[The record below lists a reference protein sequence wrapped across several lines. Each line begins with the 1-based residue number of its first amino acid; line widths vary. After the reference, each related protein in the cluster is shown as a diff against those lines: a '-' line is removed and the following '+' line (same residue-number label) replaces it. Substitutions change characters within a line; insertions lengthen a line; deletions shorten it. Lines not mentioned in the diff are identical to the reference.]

1 MGDWNKNFDGY
12 KVKSYLG
19 RGSYKIT
26 ELKMLKIQ
34 ASGKINVLYKYLN
47 VSFYFYFKQSF
58 AGQCNFINENNIIM
72 LISLDIKSIFLKMC
86 SRKCFYNML
95 VHNKINDIDFFWESH
110 HFPVKCST
118 TKYSGHITK
127 VKIFWYLL
135 CLLTFITIK
144 VIQLDL
150 FVRRLGNIDL
160 SQQWKTHFYFNE
172 KCHRKEIKK
181 NMTFVQILR
190 NGLNWKLFSTH
201 LLYQSE

>member
-72 LISLDIKSIFLKMC
+72 LISLDIKSIF
-86 SRKCFYNML
+86 F
-95 VHNKINDIDFFWESH
+95 
-110 HFPVKCST
+110 
-118 TKYSGHITK
+118 
-127 VKIFWYLL
+127 
-135 CLLTFITIK
+135 
-144 VIQLDL
+144 
-150 FVRRLGNIDL
+150 
-160 SQQWKTHFYFNE
+160 
-172 KCHRKEIKK
+172 
-181 NMTFVQILR
+181 
-190 NGLNWKLFSTH
+190 
-201 LLYQSE
+201 